1 MATNGVDT
9 VSEPKAVPPPPEARS
24 ARPAAGPKTGSEATL
39 APRRRGRKE
48 TAESASVERFFL
60 AEPNVNG
67 DLPRLGREMAN
78 EGDAIVEAF
87 RAGVNFFAISE
98 FRTRAETSS
107 SRDPILKKEAV
118 KNSNHPS

>member
-9 VSEPKAVPPPPEARS
+9 VSDLKGAQSPPEARS
-24 ARPAAGPKTGSEATL
+24 ARPAAGPKTGLETPA

-48 TAESASVERFFL
+48 AAESARVERFFL
-60 AEPNVNG
+60 AEPNASG

-78 EGDAIVEAF
+78 EGEAVVEAF
-87 RAGVNFFAISE
+87 RAGVSFFAISE
-98 FRTRAETSS
+98 FRTRAETSP